1 MHPSHRATERTDG
14 ALINAGGVRANKLY
28 EDGLITFADL
38 NRECPFPSENIRILV
53 SGSALSDA
61 VQLSRQAW
69 PESDGMALHGDN
81 QIVVD
86 AETHA
91 VTAVA
96 GALLDRERL
105 YTVVVDS
112 YIVKSND
119 ALRAYASEHPEHIPP
134 DDAGRPALP
143 ILVQYYCDLVWR
155 KLLDID
161 HDGSISA
168 SEVDALIQEA
178 DTSGD
183 GRISVAEVLAVIE
196 QRLGGVQASSILAH
210 QCLSIMDKDKDGFVS
225 RDELLDFIK
234 SFQSEVFGR
243 RA

>member
-1 MHPSHRATERTDG
+1 LHSSHRAIERTDG

-28 EDGLITFADL
+28 EDGLVTFADL
-38 NRECPFPSENIRILV
+38 NRECPFPSENIQILV
-53 SGSALSDA
+53 SGGALSDA

-69 PESDGMALHGDN
+69 PESNGMALHGDN
-81 QIVVD
+81 EIVVD

-105 YTVVVDS
+105 YTIVIDS
-112 YIVKSND
+112 YIVKAND
-119 ALRAYASEHPEHIPP
+119 ALRAYANEHPERIPP

-143 ILVQYYCDLVWR
+143 ILVQYYCDFVWR
-155 KLLDID
+155 KLLDTD

-168 SEVDALIQEA
+168 VEVDALVQEA

-183 GRISVAEVLAVIE
+183 GQISVAEVLATIE
-196 QRLGGVQASSILAH
+196 KRLGGVQASFILAH
-210 QCLSIMDKDKDGFVS
+210 QCLSLMDKDKGGFVS
-225 RDELLDFIK
+225 REELLDFME
-234 SFQSEVFGR
+234 SFQSEVSGR
-243 RA
+243 KA